1 MLCNLFNHS
10 QYIPIPFKEKEKSF
24 FGRQQFIVLVYY
36 FTLLVIGLGMN
47 LLDLTG
53 PQKSFN
59 FILNCSCIFVVTI
72 LFAIYL
78 AGKLSLPRTLGLMTI
93 ASQLSTSVE
102 MVHCAFIPDEYHLML
117 IVGNI
122 VLLTANVMV
131 SMIAYL
137 EYTPYILSFIGIGT
151 YTASIFITGDET
163 LLNFFG
169 LYLAIFITLCV
180 LGNRLVKNVRTLH
193 KENADLKKDEESLFN
208 VLKLEKEQVKAY
220 ISLAQETH
228 GIETT
233 GSLLDMLG
241 EDAQKNVIANVRN
254 YLLVQDT
261 EKAEMERLFPELS
274 YSEREV
280 CGMILQGKKLRE
292 ICSLLGKTETNINST
307 RAHIRKKLGL
317 AATDNLSDALQT
329 RVRKMKKENSP

>member
-78 AGKLSLPRTLGLMTI
+78 AGRLSLPRTLGLMTI

-102 MVHCAFIPDEYHLML
+102 MIHCAFIPDEYHLML

-122 VLLTANVMV
+122 ALLTANVMV

-137 EYTPYILSFIGIGT
+137 KYNPYILSFIGIGA
-151 YTASIFITGDET
+151 YTVSIFITGNET

-169 LYLAIFITLCV
+169 VYFAIFVILCV
-180 LGNRLVKNVRTLH
+180 LGNRLAKNVRTLH

-208 VLKLEKEQVKAY
+208 VLKLEKEQLKAY
-220 ISLAQETH
+220 ICLAQETH
-228 GIETT
+228 EIETT

-241 EDAQKNVIANVRN
+241 EDARKKVIANVRN

-261 EKAEMERLFPELS
+261 KKAEMERLFPELS
-274 YSEREV
+274 HSEREV
-280 CGMILQGKKLRE
+280 CGMILQGKKLGE

-317 AATDNLSDALQT
+317 TATDNLSNALQA
-329 RVRKMKKENSP
+329 RARKMKQRNSP

>member
-1 MLCNLFNHS
+1 MYHTIFGRLRRFPKS
-10 QYIPIPFKEKEKSF
+10 FREKEKSF
-24 FGRQQFIVLVYY
+24 FGRQQLIVLVYY
-36 FTLLVIGLGMN
+36 FALLVIGLGMN

-59 FILNCSCIFVVTI
+59 FILNCSCIFAVTV
-72 LFAIYL
+72 LFAVYL
-78 AGKLSLPRTLGLMTI
+78 AEKLSLSWTLGLMTI

-102 MVHCAFIPDEYHLML
+102 MIHCAFISDEYHLML

-137 EYTPYILSFIGIGT
+137 EYNSYILSLIGAGA
-151 YTASIFITGDET
+151 YTACILITGNDT

-169 LYLAIFITLCV
+169 LYLAIFVILCV
-180 LGNRLVKNVRTLH
+180 FGNRLVKNVRTLH
-193 KENADLKKDEESLFN
+193 KENADLKKDEESLFS

-220 ISLAQETH
+220 IGLAQETH
-228 GIETT
+228 GTEET

-241 EDAQKNVIANVRN
+241 EDARRNVIVNVRS

-261 EKAEMERLFPELS
+261 EKAELERLFPELS
-274 YSEREV
+274 HSEREV
-280 CGMILQGKKLRE
+280 CGMILRGKKLGE

-317 AATDNLSDALQT
+317 AATDNLSNALHA
-329 RVRKMKKENSP
+329 RARRMKKGG

>member
-1 MLCNLFNHS
+1 MFYNLFNHS
-10 QYIPIPFKEKEKSF
+10 QCLSKPFKEREKSF
-24 FGRQQFIVLVYY
+24 FGRQQFIILVYY
-36 FTLLVIGLGMN
+36 FALLVIGLGMN

-59 FILNCSCIFVVTI
+59 FILNCSCIFIVTV
-72 LFAIYL
+72 LFATYL
-78 AGKLSLPRTLGLMTI
+78 VGKLSLSWTLGLMTI

-102 MVHCAFIPDEYHLML
+102 MIHCAFISDEYHLML

-137 EYTPYILSFIGIGT
+137 EYNSYILSFIGIGA
-151 YTASIFITGDET
+151 YTASIFITGNDT

-169 LYLAIFITLCV
+169 LYLAIFVILCV

-193 KENADLKKDEESLFN
+193 KENADLKKEEESLFN

-220 ISLAQETH
+220 IDLAQEAH

-233 GSLLDMLG
+233 GSLLDLLG
-241 EDAQKNVIANVRN
+241 EDARKNVIANVRR

-261 EKAEMERLFPELS
+261 EKVEMERLFPELS
-274 YSEREV
+274 HSEREV
-280 CGMILQGKKLRE
+280 CGMILQGKKLGE

-317 AATDNLSDALQT
+317 AATDNLSNALHA
-329 RVRKMKKENSP
+329 RARKMKKGE

>member
-1 MLCNLFNHS
+1 MLYSPFHPS
-10 QYIPIPFKEKEKSF
+10 KRFPKPFKDREKSF
-24 FGRQQFIVLVYY
+24 FGRQQFIVLAYY
-36 FTLLVIGLGMN
+36 FALLVIGFGMN

-53 PQKSFN
+53 PQRHFN
-59 FILNCSCIFVVTI
+59 FILNGSCIFAVAA

-78 AGKLSLPRTLGLMTI
+78 AGRLSLPRTLGLMTI

-102 MVHCAFIPDEYHLML
+102 MIHCAFIADEYHLML

-131 SMIAYL
+131 SMMAYL
-137 EYTPYILSFIGIGT
+137 KYTPYLLSFMGIGI
-151 YTASIFITGDET
+151 YTACIFITGNDT

-193 KENADLKKDEESLFN
+193 EENAELKKDEENLFN
-208 VLKLEKEQVKAY
+208 VLKLEKKQVKAY
-220 ISLAQETH
+220 IGLAREAQEND
-228 GIETT
+228 TT

-241 EDAQKNVIANVRN
+241 EDARKNVTANVRN
-254 YLLVQDT
+254 YMLVQDT

-274 YSEREV
+274 PSEREV
-280 CGMILQGKKLRE
+280 CGMILRGKKLGE

-307 RAHIRKKLGL
+307 RAHIRKKLRL
-317 AATDNLSDALQT
+317 AATDNLSDALQA
-329 RVRKMKKENSP
+329 RARQMKKEE